1 METTLMILV
10 FFTMLLLAIVVQLLK
25 LDDAQPPQKITSHNK
40 LLRIWRL
47 P

>member
-25 LDDAQPPQKITSHNK
+25 LDDAQTHKK
-40 LLRIWRL
+40 
-47 P
+47 

>member
-25 LDDAQPPQKITSHNK
+25 LDDAQAHKK
-40 LLRIWRL
+40 
-47 P
+47 

>member
-25 LDDAQPPQKITSHNK
+25 LDDAQLHKK
-40 LLRIWRL
+40 
-47 P
+47 